1 MAKLSLSKYENQIR
15 IFFILL
21 VLILLIINIIN
32 FYLLSSSR
40 MILIRSEVERT
51 KAITSALFKELTK
64 NRALEILEGKG
75 RLDFPVYSSYLRRL
89 VINNDLLSASILS
102 PNGETLLSSGSYQP
116 REKDSGFEKLGE
128 EHLRSLK
135 VGIEVHMGPAEGQ
148 IDYFIPVFSSQGII
162 QGYVKTVYFD
172 PALQRETRNYRILIY
187 SQAMVILIVLI
198 LVVFFGSWIMKP
210 FKALGKAASKIPED
224 LKKEWGWAE
233 EPILVEDSFRKV
245 LEKVMEREE
254 TLQQF
259 QSGRAGLVESVEAFV
274 ERVARE
280 MISGVIYVDREGR
293 IITMNPE
300 GEKILGKTLREV
312 RGHPIHEEASHIEHF
327 WDLVEDS
334 IKEGKKYSREVI
346 TFLSKEGRKGHL
358 GLAITPVR
366 GEGKATVGAL
376 CILTDL
382 TEIRELQERSQLK
395 SNLAAIG
402 SLSAGIAHEF
412 RNSLAVILGYA
423 KLIAK
428 EDKSGKTEDSSRAII
443 HEVNASKG
451 MVEDF
456 LAYAKPTKVNF
467 AKVNL
472 HKLVEDLIKDAR
484 KLEPFL
490 QMDMKVIG
498 SFSPISGDEV
508 LLKQA
513 FTNIFKN
520 AAEAYKGKKGIV
532 EIHGKKEKGGRVGI
546 SFRDFAGG
554 VPEEQVSKIFIPF
567 FSTKEAGTGLG
578 MAIAQKIIISHD
590 GSIEVENRK
599 GKGLTFHII
608 LPESH

>member
-21 VLILLIINIIN
+21 VLILLIINIVN

-40 MILIRSEVERT
+40 MILIHSEVKRGKT
-51 KAITSALFKELTK
+51 LTSALFKELTK
-64 NRALEILEGKG
+64 KRALEILEGKG

-89 VINNDLLSASILS
+89 VINNELLSASLLN
-102 PNGETLLSSGSYQP
+102 PDGETLLGSGSYQP
-116 REKDSGFEKLGE
+116 GEKDRDFEKIGDAQLG
-128 EHLRSLK
+128 SLK
-135 VGIEVHMGPAEGQ
+135 VGIEISTGPEEGQ
-148 IDYFIPVFSSQGII
+148 IEYFIPVFSAQGII
-162 QGYVKTVYFD
+162 QGYVKTIYFD
-172 PALQRETRNYRILIY
+172 PALQRETRNYQILIY
-187 SQAMVILIVLI
+187 SQAAVILIVLV
-198 LVVFFGSWIMKP
+198 LVIVFGSWILRP
-210 FKALGKAASKIPED
+210 FKALGKAASKIPESM
-224 LKKEWGWAE
+224 KREWGWGE

-254 TLQQF
+254 TLHQI
-259 QSGRAGLVESVEAFV
+259 QSGTEGLVESVEAFV

-300 GEKILGKTLREV
+300 GEKILGKILEEV
-312 RGHPIHEEASHIEHF
+312 RGQPIYEVAAHIEHF
-327 WDLVEDS
+327 WDLVENA

-346 TFLSKEGRKGHL
+346 TFLSKEGRRGHL

-366 GEGKATVGAL
+366 GERKAIVGAL

-423 KLIAK
+423 KIIGK
-428 EDKSGKTEDSSRAII
+428 EKGKKEAAESSRAII
-443 HEVNASKG
+443 HEVNTSKR

-456 LAYAKPTKVNF
+456 LAYAKPAKINF
-467 AKVNL
+467 SRVSLQNII
-472 HKLVEDLIKDAR
+472 EDVTKDAE
-484 KLEPFL
+484 KMEPFSQIDL
-490 QMDMKVIG
+490 RIQG
-498 SFSPISGDEV
+498 TFSTISGDES

-513 FTNIFKN
+513 FTNILKN
-520 AAEAYKGKKGIV
+520 AAEAYKGGKGIV
-532 EIHGKKEKGGRVGI
+532 EIQGKEDEGGGVRV
-546 SFRDFAGG
+546 SFKDFAGG
-554 VPEEQVSKIFIPF
+554 VPEEQVDKIFLPF

-599 GKGLTFHII
+599 NQGLTIHIYFYRA
-608 LPESH
+608 H

>member
-21 VLILLIINIIN
+21 VLILLIINIVN

-40 MILIRSEVERT
+40 MILIHSEVKRGKT
-51 KAITSALFKELTK
+51 LTSALFKELTK
-64 NRALEILEGKG
+64 KRALEILEGKG

-89 VINNDLLSASILS
+89 VINNELLSASLL
-102 PNGETLLSSGSYQP
+102 NVDGETLLGSGSYQP
-116 REKDSGFEKLGE
+116 GEKDRDFEKIGDAQLG
-128 EHLRSLK
+128 SLK
-135 VGIEVHMGPAEGQ
+135 VGLEIYTGPKEGQ
-148 IDYFIPVFSSQGII
+148 IEYFIPVFSTQGII

-172 PALQRETRNYRILIY
+172 PALQRETRNYQILIY
-187 SQAMVILIVLI
+187 SQAAVILIVLV
-198 LVVFFGSWIMKP
+198 LVIFFGSWILRP
-210 FKALGKAASKIPED
+210 FKALGKAASKIPESM
-224 LKKEWGWAE
+224 KREWGWGE

-254 TLQQF
+254 TLHQI
-259 QSGRAGLVESVEAFV
+259 QSGTEGLVESVETFV

-280 MISGVIYVDREGR
+280 MISGVIYVDRGGR

-300 GEKILGKTLREV
+300 GEKILGKTLEEV
-312 RGHPIHEEASHIEHF
+312 RGHPIYEVAVHIEHF
-327 WDLVEDS
+327 WDLVENA

-346 TFLSKEGRKGHL
+346 TFLSREGKRGHL

-366 GEGKATVGAL
+366 GERKAIVGAL

-423 KLIAK
+423 KLIGK
-428 EDKSGKTEDSSRAII
+428 EKGKEESAESSRAII
-443 HEVNASKG
+443 HEVNTSKR

-456 LAYAKPTKVNF
+456 LAYAKPAKINF
-467 AKVNL
+467 SRVNL
-472 HKLVEDLIKDAR
+472 QNLIEDVTKDAR
-484 KLEPFL
+484 KMEA
-490 QMDMKVIG
+490 
-498 SFSPISGDEV
+498 FSRIDLRIKGAFSTISGDES

-513 FTNIFKN
+513 FTNILKN
-520 AAEAYKGKKGIV
+520 AAEAYEDGKGIV
-532 EIHGKKEKGGRVGI
+532 EIQGKEEEGGGIRI
-546 SFRDFAGG
+546 SFRDLAGG
-554 VPEEQVSKIFIPF
+554 VPEEQVDKIFLPF

-599 GKGLTFHII
+599 NQGLNIHIYF
-608 LPESH
+608 SRAH

>member
-1 MAKLSLSKYENQIR
+1 MAKLSLRKYENQIR

-21 VLILLIINIIN
+21 VLILLIINIVN

-40 MILIRSEVERT
+40 AILIRSEAERA
-51 KAITSALFKELTK
+51 KALTSALFKELTK
-64 NRALEILEGKG
+64 KRALEILEGKG

-102 PNGETLLSSGSYQP
+102 ANGEMLLSSGSYQP
-116 REKDSGFEKLGE
+116 RERDKDFERLGE
-128 EHLRSLK
+128 EYLGSLK
-135 VGIEVHMGPAEGQ
+135 VGIEVHTGPEEGQ
-148 IDYFIPVFSSQGII
+148 IEYFIPVFSAQGII

-187 SQAMVILIVLI
+187 SQAAVILIVLV
-198 LVVFFGSWIMKP
+198 LVIFFGSWIMRP
-210 FKALGKAASKIPED
+210 FKALGKAASRLPENV
-224 LKKEWGWAE
+224 KREWGWGE

-254 TLQQF
+254 TLQQI
-259 QSGRAGLVESVEAFV
+259 QSGTGGLVESVEAFV

-300 GEKILGKTLREV
+300 GEKILGKTLKEV
-312 RGHPIHEEASHIEHF
+312 RGHPIYEEASHIEHF
-327 WDLVEDS
+327 WDLVEDA

-346 TFLSKEGRKGHL
+346 TFLSREGRRGHL

-423 KLIAK
+423 KLI
-428 EDKSGKTEDSSRAII
+428 GKGRGSDETTDSSRAII
-443 HEVNASKG
+443 HEVNTSKR

-456 LAYAKPTKVNF
+456 LAYAKPAKINF
-467 AKVNL
+467 ARVNL
-472 HKLVEDLIKDAR
+472 HGLIESLTKDSR
-484 KLEPFL
+484 KLESFSKI
-490 QMDMKVIG
+490 DIKIGG
-498 SFSPISGDEV
+498 SFSAISGDEA

-513 FTNIFKN
+513 FTNILKN
-520 AAEAYKGKKGIV
+520 AAEAYKGKKGII
-532 EIHGKKEKGGRVGI
+532 EIHGEKEEGGRARI

-554 VPEEQVSKIFIPF
+554 VPVEQVDQIFLPF
-567 FSTKEAGTGLG
+567 FSTKEGGTGLG

-590 GSIEVENRK
+590 GRIEVENRK
-599 GKGLTFHII
+599 NQGLTIHVY
-608 LPESH
+608 LPETH